1 MNIVILDGTGKIIS
15 DVRIKKLNQ
24 TYFWGEFLNVSSKFL
39 KLISNPSPQIKKESR
54 ISTELQIKT
63 VVNFMLYANASNK
76 NKNTV

>member
-1 MNIVILDGTGKIIS
+1 MSQGT
-15 DVRIKKLNQ
+15 
-24 TYFWGEFLNVSSKFL
+24 FL